1 MNIITTLSLVLLS
14 IGLTAT
20 IAKSQAASALSQAE
34 NAKIIAILSQAEN
47 AKTIAMIKEAFGSV
61 TLKNIAPPTQ
71 NIQIKFPPTTP
82 QTQPT
87 TTTIAKGSSWSQL
100 PIGTFA
106 GIGSGGNE
114 SMVTLAQ
121 KIYATSPEVQTAVQG
136 ALTNFRF
143 LDKVPVKQLVTA
155 FPQLANVAINT
166 EQVGSWGT
174 CGAGAVPTFGTIA
187 ATNCGAN
194 PIPADVR
201 AAIPI
206 AQTGMHNIPYG
217 DFANKLN
224 VQNLPTTSFPLA
236 ADVSFAKI
244 LLLPSTNINITSANL
259 MKVDHLETEIPG
271 KNGQKIAGINLIS
284 GSNRVPNSTCKEE
297 KCDYTVLQNM
307 VAGGSNP
314 LNRNLAI
321 QIHQPGQTRWIDGGI
336 GSIGKTLW
344 NFKEPPGVAPAFDS
358 DQMKLVLERGN
369 ALSGTVEQRLYLA
382 FCANIAF
389 ERNCSSKFIGPIA
402 LPLPQVSEK
411 NKLAL
416 FPMKVEMP
424 NIAATPLTPS
434 TPASPPVATLPTI
447 IPTKQNNGAGTSAVS
462 VIPATTDTSIAYKKL
477 FGSHT
482 MGSYSP
488 LSSITNLS

>member
-1 MNIITTLSLVLLS
+1 MNIISIFSLVILS
-14 IGLTAT
+14 IGSMAT
-20 IAKSQAASALSQAE
+20 IVKSQESSALSSAD
-34 NAKIIAILSQAEN
+34 N

-71 NIQIKFPPTTP
+71 NIQIQFPATTP

-100 PIGTFA
+100 PIGAFT
-106 GIGSGGNE
+106 GVGSGGNE

-121 KIYATSPEVQTAVQG
+121 KIYPTTPEIQTAVQG
-136 ALTNFRF
+136 ALSNFRF
-143 LDKVPVKQLVTA
+143 LEKVPVKQLVTA
-155 FPQLANVAINT
+155 FPQLANVAINS
-166 EQVGSWGT
+166 EQVGSWGA
-174 CGAGAVPTFGTIA
+174 CGGALPTFGSIA
-187 ATNCGAN
+187 ATSCGAN

-217 DFANKLN
+217 DFASKLN
-224 VQNLPTTSFPLA
+224 IQNLPTTSFPLA

-244 LLLPSTNINITSANL
+244 LLLPSTNITSANL

-271 KNGQKIAGINLIS
+271 KNGQKITGINLIS
-284 GSNRVPNSTCKEE
+284 GSNRVPNSTCKEPQ
-297 KCDYTVLQNM
+297 CDYTVLQNI
-307 VAGGSNP
+307 VAGRSNP

-321 QIHQPGQTRWIDGGI
+321 QIHKPGQTKWIDGGV

-369 ALSGTVEQRLYLA
+369 AKAGTVEQRLYLA

-424 NIAATPLTPS
+424 DIAATPGNPS
-434 TPASPPVATLPTI
+434 TPTTPSVSTLPTI
-447 IPTKQNNGAGTSAVS
+447 IPTKQSSGASTPTLAVA
-462 VIPATTDTSIAYKKL
+462 PATTDTSIAYQKL

-482 MGSYSP
+482 IGSYSP
-488 LSSITNLS
+488 SSNITNLS

>member
-1 MNIITTLSLVLLS
+1 MNIIKIVSLALLS
-14 IGLTAT
+14 IGSTAT
-20 IAKSQAASALSQAE
+20 IVRSQAASALSPTD
-34 NAKIIAILSQAEN
+34 N

-71 NIQIKFPPTTP
+71 NIQIQFPATTA

-87 TTTIAKGSSWSQL
+87 TTTIAKGGSWSQL
-100 PIGTFA
+100 PIGAFT
-106 GIGSGGNE
+106 GVGSGGNE

-121 KIYATSPEVQTAVQG
+121 KIYPTTPEVQTAVQG
-136 ALTNFRF
+136 ALSNFKF
-143 LDKVPVKQLVTA
+143 LEKVPVKQLVTA

-166 EQVGSWGT
+166 EQVGSWGA
-174 CGAGAVPTFGTIA
+174 CEAGAVPTFGTIA
-187 ATNCGAN
+187 ATSCGAN

-224 VQNLPTTSFPLA
+224 IQNLPTTSFPLA

-244 LLLPSTNINITSANL
+244 LLMPSNSLTSANL
-259 MKVDHLETEIPG
+259 MRVDHLETEIPG
-271 KNGQKIAGINLIS
+271 KNGQKITGINLIS
-284 GSNRVPNSTCKEE
+284 GSNRVPNSTCKEPQ
-297 KCDYTVLQNM
+297 CDYTVLQNII
-307 VAGGSNP
+307 AGRSNP

-321 QIHQPGQTRWIDGGI
+321 QIHQPGQTKWIDGGI

-344 NFKEPPGVAPAFDS
+344 NFKEPPGVAPAFNS

-369 ALSGTVEQRLYLA
+369 AKAGTVEQRLYLA

-424 NIAATPLTPS
+424 DIATTPATPS
-434 TPASPPVATLPTI
+434 TSAAPSIATLPTI
-447 IPTKQNNGAGTSAVS
+447 IPTKQGSEATESNGASISTVAVA
-462 VIPATTDTSIAYKKL
+462 PATTDTSIAYQKL

-482 MGSYSP
+482 IGSYSP
-488 LSSITNLS
+488 LSNITNLS

>member
-1 MNIITTLSLVLLS
+1 MNIIQVFSLALLAICS
-14 IGLTAT
+14 IAT
-20 IAKSQAASALSQAE
+20 IAKAQEASALSP
-34 NAKIIAILSQAEN
+34 NDR

-61 TLKNIAPPTQ
+61 TLKSIAPPTQ
-71 NIQIKFPPTTP
+71 NIQIQFPATTP

-87 TTTIAKGSSWSQL
+87 TTTIAKGGSWSQL
-100 PIGTFA
+100 PIGAFT
-106 GIGSGGNE
+106 GVGSGGNE

-121 KIYATSPEVQTAVQG
+121 KIYPTTPEVQTAVQG
-136 ALTNFRF
+136 ALSNFRF
-143 LDKVPVKQLVTA
+143 LEKVPVKQLVTA
-155 FPQLANVAINT
+155 FPQLANIAINA
-166 EQVGSWGT
+166 EQVGSWGA
-174 CGAGAVPTFGTIA
+174 CGAGAVPTFGSIA
-187 ATNCGAN
+187 ATSCGAN
-194 PIPADVR
+194 PIPTDVR

-206 AQTGMHNIPYG
+206 AQTGMHNIPYS

-224 VQNLPTTSFPLA
+224 IQNLPTTSFPLA

-244 LLLPSTNINITSANL
+244 LLLSSTNITSANL
-259 MKVDHLETEIPG
+259 MKVDHLETEVPG
-271 KNGQKIAGINLIS
+271 KNGQKITGINLIS
-284 GSNRVPNSTCKEE
+284 GSNRVPNSTCKEAQ
-297 KCDYTVLQNM
+297 CDYTVLQNI
-307 VAGGSNP
+307 VAGRSNP

-321 QIHQPGQTRWIDGGI
+321 QIHKPGQTKWIDGGV

-369 ALSGTVEQRLYLA
+369 AKAGTVEQRLYLA

-424 NIAATPLTPS
+424 DIATPTTPS
-434 TPASPPVATLPTI
+434 TPKASSVSTLPTI
-447 IPTKQNNGAGTSAVS
+447 IPTRTSNSQTPNSGVS
-462 VIPATTDTSIAYKKL
+462 TSTAAAAPATTDTSIAYKKL

-482 MGSYSP
+482 IGSYSP
-488 LSSITNLS
+488 SSNITNLS

>member
-1 MNIITTLSLVLLS
+1 MNIIKIVNLALLA
-14 IGLTAT
+14 IGSTAT
-20 IAKSQAASALSQAE
+20 IVKSQEASALS
-34 NAKIIAILSQAEN
+34 STDN

-71 NIQIKFPPTTP
+71 NIQIQFPATTP

-100 PIGTFA
+100 PIGAFT
-106 GIGSGGNE
+106 GVGSGGNE

-121 KIYATSPEVQTAVQG
+121 KIYPTTLEVKTAVQG
-136 ALTNFRF
+136 ALSNFKF
-143 LDKVPVKQLVTA
+143 LEKVPVKQLVTA

-166 EQVGSWGT
+166 EQVGSWGA
-174 CGAGAVPTFGTIA
+174 CEAGAVPTFGTIA
-187 ATNCGAN
+187 ATSCGAN

-244 LLLPSTNINITSANL
+244 LLMPSTSLTSANL
-259 MKVDHLETEIPG
+259 MRVDHLETEIPG

-284 GSNRVPNSTCKEE
+284 GSNRVPNSACKEPT
-297 KCDYTVLQNM
+297 CDYTVLQNM
-307 VAGGSNP
+307 VAGRANP

-369 ALSGTVEQRLYLA
+369 AKTGTVEQRLYLA
-382 FCANIAF
+382 FCTNIAF

-416 FPMKVEMP
+416 LPMKVEMP
-424 NIAATPLTPS
+424 NIATTPATPS
-434 TPASPPVATLPTI
+434 TSAAPSIATLPTI
-447 IPTKQNNGAGTSAVS
+447 IPTKQGSGATEINGASTPTVS
-462 VIPATTDTSIAYKKL
+462 VAPATTDTSRAYQKL

-482 MGSYSP
+482 IGSYSP
-488 LSSITNLS
+488 LSNITNLS

>member
-1 MNIITTLSLVLLS
+1 MNSIKILSLVFLS
-14 IGLTAT
+14 IGFTAT
-20 IAKSQAASALSQAE
+20 ISTAQEAAALNPSDH
-34 NAKIIAILSQAEN
+34 

-61 TLKNIAPPTQ
+61 TLKNITPPTQ
-71 NIQIKFPPTTP
+71 NIQIQFPATTP
-82 QTQPT
+82 QTQPST
-87 TTTIAKGSSWSQL
+87 VTINKGSSWSQL
-100 PIGTFA
+100 PIGAFT

-121 KIYATSPEVQTAVQG
+121 KIYPTTPEVQTAVQG

-143 LDKVPVKQLVTA
+143 LENVPVKQLVAA
-155 FPQLANVAINT
+155 FPQLASVAINS
-166 EQVGSWGT
+166 EQVGSWGA
-174 CGAGAVPTFGTIA
+174 CGAGAIPTFGNIA
-187 ATNCGAN
+187 ATSCGAS

-224 VQNLPTTSFPLA
+224 IQNLPTTSFPLA

-244 LLLPSTNINITSANL
+244 LLMPSANITSANL

-271 KNGQKIAGINLIS
+271 KNGQRIAGINLIS
-284 GSNRVPNSTCKEE
+284 GSNRVPNSTCNEA

-307 VAGGSNP
+307 VAGRSNP

-321 QIHQPGQTRWIDGGI
+321 QIHQPGQTKWIDGGI
-336 GSIGKTLW
+336 GSIGTTLW

-358 DQMKLVLERGN
+358 DQMKLVLEQGN
-369 ALSGTVEQRLYLA
+369 AKAGTVEQRLYLA
-382 FCANIAF
+382 FCNNIAF

-424 NIAATPLTPS
+424 NMAGTPSMPS
-434 TPASPPVATLPTI
+434 TPTTPSLATLPTI
-447 IPTKQNNGAGTSAVS
+447 IPTKQGTFNNGVSASTGTMA
-462 VIPATTDTSIAYKKL
+462 PAITDTSIAYKKL

-482 MGSYSP
+482 IGSYSP
-488 LSSITNLS
+488 LSNITNLS

>member
-1 MNIITTLSLVLLS
+1 MNIIKISSLAILS
-14 IGLTAT
+14 IGSMAT
-20 IAKSQAASALSQAE
+20 IVKSQESSALSSADR
-34 NAKIIAILSQAEN
+34 

-71 NIQIKFPPTTP
+71 DIQIQFPATTP

-100 PIGTFA
+100 PIGAFT
-106 GIGSGGNE
+106 GVGSGGNE

-121 KIYATSPEVQTAVQG
+121 KIYPTTPEVQTAVQG

-143 LDKVPVKQLVTA
+143 LEKIPVKQLVTA

-166 EQVGSWGT
+166 EQVGSWGA
-174 CGAGAVPTFGTIA
+174 CGAGTVPTFGSIA
-187 ATNCGAN
+187 ATSCGAN

-217 DFANKLN
+217 DFASKLN
-224 VQNLPTTSFPLA
+224 IQNLPTTSFPLA

-244 LLLPSTNINITSANL
+244 LLLPSTNITSANL
-259 MKVDHLETEIPG
+259 MRVDHLETEIPG
-271 KNGQKIAGINLIS
+271 KNGQKIAGINSIS
-284 GSNRVPNSTCKEE
+284 GSNRVPSSTCKEQ

-307 VAGGSNP
+307 VAGRSNP

-321 QIHQPGQTRWIDGGI
+321 QIHQPGQTRWIDGGV

-369 ALSGTVEQRLYLA
+369 AKAGTVEQRLYLA

-424 NIAATPLTPS
+424 DIAATAGTSS
-434 TPASPPVATLPTI
+434 TPAAPSVTTLPTI
-447 IPTKQNNGAGTSAVS
+447 IPTKQSNGASTTVAVA
-462 VIPATTDTSIAYKKL
+462 PATTDTSIAYKKL

-482 MGSYSP
+482 IGSYSP
-488 LSSITNLS
+488 LSNITNLS

>member
-1 MNIITTLSLVLLS
+1 MNIIQVFSLVLLS
-14 IGLTAT
+14 IGSMAT
-20 IAKSQAASALSQAE
+20 IARSQETSALSQAD
-34 NAKIIAILSQAEN
+34 N

-71 NIQIKFPPTTP
+71 NIQIQFPATTA

-87 TTTIAKGSSWSQL
+87 TMTIARGSSWSQL
-100 PIGTFA
+100 PIGAFT
-106 GIGSGGNE
+106 GVGSGGNE

-121 KIYATSPEVQTAVQG
+121 KIYPTTSEVQTAVQG

-143 LDKVPVKQLVTA
+143 LEKVPVKQLVTA

-166 EQVGSWGT
+166 EQVGSWGA
-174 CGAGAVPTFGTIA
+174 CEAGAVPTFGSIA
-187 ATNCGAN
+187 ATSCGAN

-244 LLLPSTNINITSANL
+244 LLLPSANITSANL

-271 KNGQKIAGINLIS
+271 KNGQKISGINLIS
-284 GSNRVPNSTCKEE
+284 GSNRVPNSTCKETH
-297 KCDYTVLQNM
+297 CDYTVLQNM
-307 VAGGSNP
+307 VAGRSNP

-358 DQMKLVLERGN
+358 DQMKLVLEQGN
-369 ALSGTVEQRLYLA
+369 AKAGTVEQRLYLA

-424 NIAATPLTPS
+424 NIGTTPATPSIPAAPS
-434 TPASPPVATLPTI
+434 VSTLPTI
-447 IPTKQNNGAGTSAVS
+447 IPTRQGNGVTPNNGASTPAVA
-462 VIPATTDTSIAYKKL
+462 VAAATTDTSIAYQKL

-482 MGSYSP
+482 IGSYSP
-488 LSSITNLS
+488 LSNITNLS

>member
-1 MNIITTLSLVLLS
+1 MNIIKIVSLALLA
-14 IGLTAT
+14 IGSTAT
-20 IAKSQAASALSQAE
+20 IVKSQEASAL
-34 NAKIIAILSQAEN
+34 NPNDN

-61 TLKNIAPPTQ
+61 TLKNIAPITQ
-71 NIQIKFPPTTP
+71 NIQIQFPATTP

-87 TTTIAKGSSWSQL
+87 TTTIAKGGSWSQL
-100 PIGTFA
+100 PIGAFT
-106 GIGSGGNE
+106 GVGSGGNE

-121 KIYATSPEVQTAVQG
+121 KIYPTTPEVQTAVQG

-155 FPQLANVAINT
+155 FPQLASVAINS
-166 EQVGSWGT
+166 EQVGSWGA

-187 ATNCGAN
+187 ATSCGAN

-217 DFANKLN
+217 DFASKLN
-224 VQNLPTTSFPLA
+224 IQNLPTTSFPLA

-244 LLLPSTNINITSANL
+244 LLMPSTSLTTANL
-259 MKVDHLETEIPG
+259 MKVDHLETEVPG
-271 KNGQKIAGINLIS
+271 KNGQKITGINLIS
-284 GSNRVPNSTCKEE
+284 GSNRVPNSTCKEAQ
-297 KCDYTVLQNM
+297 CDYTVLQNM
-307 VAGGSNP
+307 VAGRSNP

-321 QIHQPGQTRWIDGGI
+321 QIHKPGQTKWIDGGV

-369 ALSGTVEQRLYLA
+369 AKAGTVEQRLYLA
-382 FCANIAF
+382 FCTNIAF

-424 NIAATPLTPS
+424 DMAGTPS
-434 TPASPPVATLPTI
+434 IPSTSAAPSLATLPTI
-447 IPTKQNNGAGTSAVS
+447 IPTKQGNAETVNNGVSASTGTMAPS
-462 VIPATTDTSIAYKKL
+462 TTDTSIAYKKL

-482 MGSYSP
+482 IGSYSP
-488 LSSITNLS
+488 LSNITNLN

>member
-1 MNIITTLSLVLLS
+1 MNIIKTSSLVLLA
-14 IGLTAT
+14 IGSTVT
-20 IAKSQAASALSQAE
+20 IVKSQEASALSPAD
-34 NAKIIAILSQAEN
+34 N

-71 NIQIKFPPTTP
+71 NIQIQFPPTTP

-100 PIGTFA
+100 PIGAFM
-106 GIGSGGNE
+106 GVGSSGNE

-121 KIYATSPEVQTAVQG
+121 KIYSTTPEVQMAVQG
-136 ALTNFRF
+136 ALSNFKF

-155 FPQLANVAINT
+155 FPQLANVGINA
-166 EQVGSWGT
+166 EQVGSWGA
-174 CGAGAVPTFGTIA
+174 CGAGAVPTLGSIA

-217 DFANKLN
+217 DFATKLN
-224 VQNLPTTSFPLA
+224 IQNLPTTSFPLA

-244 LLLPSTNINITSANL
+244 LLMPSTSLTSANL
-259 MKVDHLETEIPG
+259 MKVDHLETEVPG
-271 KNGQKIAGINLIS
+271 KNGQKITGINLIS
-284 GSNRVPNSTCKEE
+284 GSNRVPNSTCKEQE
-297 KCDYTVLQNM
+297 CDYTVLQNTI
-307 VAGGSNP
+307 AGRSNP

-321 QIHQPGQTRWIDGGI
+321 QIYKPGQTRWIDGGI

-358 DQMKLVLERGN
+358 DQMKLVLEQGN
-369 ALSGTVEQRLYLA
+369 AKAGTVEQRLYLA
-382 FCANIAF
+382 FCVNIAF
-389 ERNCSSKFIGPIA
+389 ERNCSSKFMGPIA
-402 LPLPQVSEK
+402 LSLPQVSEK

-424 NIAATPLTPS
+424 SIAATPSTPSTPS
-434 TPASPPVATLPTI
+434 TPALPTVATLPTI
-447 IPTKQNNGAGTSAVS
+447 IPIDKQSSGESTSAVLG
-462 VIPATTDTSIAYKKL
+462 IPATTDTSIAYKKL

-482 MGSYSP
+482 IGSYSP

>member
-1 MNIITTLSLVLLS
+1 MNIIKIVSLAILS
-14 IGLTAT
+14 IGSIAT
-20 IAKSQAASALSQAE
+20 IAKAQEASALSP
-34 NAKIIAILSQAEN
+34 SEN

-71 NIQIKFPPTTP
+71 NIQIQFPATTP

-100 PIGTFA
+100 PIGAFT
-106 GIGSGGNE
+106 GVGSGGNE

-121 KIYATSPEVQTAVQG
+121 KIYPTTSEVQTAVQG

-143 LDKVPVKQLVTA
+143 LEKVPVKQLVTA
-155 FPQLANVAINT
+155 FPQLTNVAINT
-166 EQVGSWGT
+166 EQVGSWGA
-174 CGAGAVPTFGTIA
+174 CGAGAVPTFGSVA
-187 ATNCGAN
+187 ATSCGTN

-217 DFANKLN
+217 DFASKLN
-224 VQNLPTTSFPLA
+224 IQNLPTTSFPLA

-244 LLLPSTNINITSANL
+244 LLLPSSNITSANL
-259 MKVDHLETEIPG
+259 MRVDHLETEIPG
-271 KNGQKIAGINLIS
+271 KNGQKITGINLIS
-284 GSNRVPNSTCKEE
+284 GSNRVPNSTCKEPQ
-297 KCDYTVLQNM
+297 CDYTVLQNII
-307 VAGGSNP
+307 AGRSNP

-321 QIHQPGQTRWIDGGI
+321 QIHQPGQTKWIDGGV

-369 ALSGTVEQRLYLA
+369 AKAGTVEQRLYLA
-382 FCANIAF
+382 FCSNIAF

-424 NIAATPLTPS
+424 NIAATPSTPS
-434 TPASPPVATLPTI
+434 TPTAPSVSTLPTI
-447 IPTKQNNGAGTSAVS
+447 IPTRQGNGVTPNNNGANTSTVAVTA
-462 VIPATTDTSIAYKKL
+462 ATTDTSIAYQKL

-482 MGSYSP
+482 IGSYSP
-488 LSSITNLS
+488 LSNITNLS

>member
-1 MNIITTLSLVLLS
+1 M
-14 IGLTAT
+14 AT
-20 IAKSQAASALSQAE
+20 IVKSQESSALSPADR
-34 NAKIIAILSQAEN
+34 

-71 NIQIKFPPTTP
+71 NIQIQFPATTP

-100 PIGTFA
+100 PIGAFT
-106 GIGSGGNE
+106 GVGSGGNE

-121 KIYATSPEVQTAVQG
+121 KIYSTTPEVQTAVQG
-136 ALTNFRF
+136 ALSNFRF
-143 LDKVPVKQLVTA
+143 LEKVPVRQLVTA
-155 FPQLANVAINT
+155 FPQLANVGINA
-166 EQVGSWGT
+166 EQVGSWGA
-174 CGAGAVPTFGTIA
+174 CGAGAVPTFGSIA
-187 ATNCGAN
+187 ATICGEN

-224 VQNLPTTSFPLA
+224 IQNLPTTSFPLA

-244 LLLPSTNINITSANL
+244 LLLPSTNITSANL
-259 MKVDHLETEIPG
+259 MRVDHLETEIPG
-271 KNGQKIAGINLIS
+271 KNGQKIAGINSIS
-284 GSNRVPNSTCKEE
+284 GSNRVPNSTCKEQ

-307 VAGGSNP
+307 VAGRSNP

-321 QIHQPGQTRWIDGGI
+321 QIHQAGQTRWIDGGV

-369 ALSGTVEQRLYLA
+369 AKAGTVEQRLYLA

-402 LPLPQVSEK
+402 LPLTQVSEK

-416 FPMKVEMP
+416 FPMKVKMP
-424 NIAATPLTPS
+424 DIAATPGTPS
-434 TPASPPVATLPTI
+434 TPTVPTIATLPTI
-447 IPTKQNNGAGTSAVS
+447 IPTRQSNGASASTMLVA
-462 VIPATTDTSIAYKKL
+462 PATTDTSIAYQKL

-482 MGSYSP
+482 IGSYSP
-488 LSSITNLS
+488 LSNITNLS

>member
-1 MNIITTLSLVLLS
+1 MKIIIKALSLAILS
-14 IGLTAT
+14 ICSTAT
-20 IAKSQAASALSQAE
+20 IAKAQEATALSQAD
-34 NAKIIAILSQAEN
+34 N
-47 AKTIAMIKEAFGSV
+47 AKTIAMIREAFGSV

-71 NIQIKFPPTTP
+71 NIQIQFPATTS
-82 QTQPT
+82 QIQPT

-100 PIGTFA
+100 PIGAFT
-106 GIGSGGNE
+106 GVGSGGNE

-121 KIYATSPEVQTAVQG
+121 KIYPTTPEVQTAVQG

-143 LDKVPVKQLVTA
+143 LEKVPVKQLVTA

-166 EQVGSWGT
+166 EQVGSWGA
-174 CGAGAVPTFGTIA
+174 CGAGAVPTFGNVA
-187 ATNCGAN
+187 ATSCGAD

-244 LLLPSTNINITSANL
+244 LLLPATNITSANL
-259 MKVDHLETEIPG
+259 MKVDHLETEIPS

-284 GSNRVPNSTCKEE
+284 GSNRIPNSTCKEQ

-307 VAGGSNP
+307 VAGKSNP

-321 QIHQPGQTRWIDGGI
+321 QINKPGQTKWIDGGI

-358 DQMKLVLERGN
+358 EMMKLVLEQGN
-369 ALSGTVEQRLYLA
+369 AKTGTVEQRLYLA
-382 FCANIAF
+382 FCTNIAF

-416 FPMKVEMP
+416 FPMRVEMP
-424 NIAATPLTPS
+424 NIAATPATPS
-434 TPASPPVATLPTI
+434 NSAFPAPATLPTI
-447 IPTKQNNGAGTSAVS
+447 IPTRQGNGASENGTGASTAGMAS
-462 VIPATTDTSIAYKKL
+462 ATTDTSIAYQKL

-482 MGSYSP
+482 LGSYSP

>member
-1 MNIITTLSLVLLS
+1 MKSIKIFSLILLS
-14 IGLTAT
+14 ICSTAT
-20 IAKSQAASALSQAE
+20 IAKAQEAKALNQADSA
-34 NAKIIAILSQAEN
+34 KM
-47 AKTIAMIKEAFGSV
+47 IAMIKEAFGSV

-71 NIQIKFPPTTP
+71 NIQIQFPATTA

-87 TTTIAKGSSWSQL
+87 TTTLAKGSSWAQL
-100 PIGTFA
+100 PIGAFT
-106 GIGSGGNE
+106 GVGSGGNE

-121 KIYATSPEVQTAVQG
+121 KIYPTAPEVQTAVEG

-166 EQVGSWGT
+166 EQVGSWGA

-187 ATNCGAN
+187 ATGCGAN
-194 PIPADVR
+194 PIP
-201 AAIPI
+201 AIPI

-244 LLLPSTNINITSANL
+244 LLLPATNITSANL
-259 MKVDHLETEIPG
+259 MKVDHLETEVPG

-284 GSNRVPNSTCKEE
+284 GSNRVPNSTCKDQ

-307 VAGGSNP
+307 VAGKSNP

-321 QIHQPGQTRWIDGGI
+321 QINKPGQTKWIDGGI

-358 DQMKLVLERGN
+358 EMMKLVLEQGN
-369 ALSGTVEQRLYLA
+369 AKTGTVEQRLYLA

-424 NIAATPLTPS
+424 DIAAIPA
-434 TPASPPVATLPTI
+434 TPATPTAPAPATLPTI
-447 IPTKQNNGAGTSAVS
+447 IPTKQSNGATEGGAGASTAGMAS
-462 VIPATTDTSIAYKKL
+462 ATTDTSIAYQKL

-482 MGSYSP
+482 IGSYSP
-488 LSSITNLS
+488 LSNITNLS

>member
-1 MNIITTLSLVLLS
+1 MNIIKIGSLALLA
-14 IGLTAT
+14 IGSTAT
-20 IAKSQAASALSQAE
+20 IVKSQEASA
-34 NAKIIAILSQAEN
+34 LSQAEN
-47 AKTIAMIKEAFGSV
+47 AKTIAMIKDAFGSV

-71 NIQIKFPPTTP
+71 NIQIQFPATTP

-87 TTTIAKGSSWSQL
+87 TTTIAKGGSWSQL
-100 PIGTFA
+100 PIGAFT
-106 GIGSGGNE
+106 GVGSGGNE

-121 KIYATSPEVQTAVQG
+121 KIYPTTPEVQTAVQG
-136 ALTNFRF
+136 ALSNFKF

-166 EQVGSWGT
+166 EQVGSWGA
-174 CGAGAVPTFGTIA
+174 CGAGAVPTFGSVA
-187 ATNCGAN
+187 ATSCGAN

-224 VQNLPTTSFPLA
+224 IQNLPTTSFPLA

-244 LLLPSTNINITSANL
+244 LLMPSTSLTTANL
-259 MKVDHLETEIPG
+259 MKVDHLETEVPG
-271 KNGQKIAGINLIS
+271 KNGQKITGINLIS
-284 GSNRVPNSTCKEE
+284 GSNRVPNSTCKEPH
-297 KCDYTVLQNM
+297 CDYTVLQNM
-307 VAGGSNP
+307 VAGRSNP

-321 QIHQPGQTRWIDGGI
+321 QIHKPGQTKWIDGGV

-369 ALSGTVEQRLYLA
+369 AKTGTVEQRLYLA
-382 FCANIAF
+382 FCTNIAF

-424 NIAATPLTPS
+424 DITATPTTP
-434 TPASPPVATLPTI
+434 TPTAPAAATLPTI
-447 IPTKQNNGAGTSAVS
+447 IPTKQSNGATESNGEIAPTVAAA
-462 VIPATTDTSIAYKKL
+462 PATTDTSIAYQKL

-482 MGSYSP
+482 IGSYSP
-488 LSSITNLS
+488 LSNITNIS

>member
-1 MNIITTLSLVLLS
+1 MNIIKIVSLALLA
-14 IGLTAT
+14 IGSTAT
-20 IAKSQAASALSQAE
+20 LVNSQESSALSP
-34 NAKIIAILSQAEN
+34 AEN
-47 AKTIAMIKEAFGSV
+47 AKTIAMIKAAFGSV

-71 NIQIKFPPTTP
+71 NIQIQFPATTP

-87 TTTIAKGSSWSQL
+87 TATIAKGSSWSQL
-100 PIGTFA
+100 PIGAFT
-106 GIGSGGNE
+106 GVGSGGNE

-121 KIYATSPEVQTAVQG
+121 KIYSTTPEVQTAVQG

-143 LDKVPVKQLVTA
+143 LEKVPVKQLVTA

-166 EQVGSWGT
+166 EQVGSWGA

-236 ADVSFAKI
+236 ADVSFAK
-244 LLLPSTNINITSANL
+244 LLLMPSPNITSANL
-259 MKVDHLETEIPG
+259 MRVDHLETEIPG

-284 GSNRVPNSTCKEE
+284 GSNRVQNSTCKEQ
-297 KCDYTVLQNM
+297 KCDYTVLQNV
-307 VAGGSNP
+307 VAGRANP

-321 QIHQPGQTRWIDGGI
+321 QIHQPGQTQWIDGGV

-369 ALSGTVEQRLYLA
+369 AKTGTIEQRLYLA
-382 FCANIAF
+382 FCVNIAF
-389 ERNCSSKFIGPIA
+389 ERNCSSKFMGPIA

-424 NIAATPLTPS
+424 DTATTPATP
-434 TPASPPVATLPTI
+434 SPPVAPSVATLPTI
-447 IPTKQNNGAGTSAVS
+447 VPTKQSSETSASTVT
-462 VIPATTDTSIAYKKL
+462 VAPATTDTSIAYQKL

-482 MGSYSP
+482 IGSYSP
-488 LSSITNLS
+488 LSNITNLS

>member
-1 MNIITTLSLVLLS
+1 MNIIQVFSLVLLS
-14 IGLTAT
+14 IGSMAT
-20 IAKSQAASALSQAE
+20 IARSQETSALSQAD
-34 NAKIIAILSQAEN
+34 N

-71 NIQIKFPPTTP
+71 NIQIQFPATTA

-87 TTTIAKGSSWSQL
+87 TMTIARGSSWSQL
-100 PIGTFA
+100 PIGAFT
-106 GIGSGGNE
+106 GVGSGGNE

-121 KIYATSPEVQTAVQG
+121 KIYPTTSEVQTAVQG

-143 LDKVPVKQLVTA
+143 LEKVPVKQLVTA

-166 EQVGSWGT
+166 EQVGSWGA
-174 CGAGAVPTFGTIA
+174 CEAGAVPTFGSIA
-187 ATNCGAN
+187 ATSCGAN

-244 LLLPSTNINITSANL
+244 LLLPSANITSANL
-259 MKVDHLETEIPG
+259 MTVDHLETEIPG
-271 KNGQKIAGINLIS
+271 KNGQKISGINLIS
-284 GSNRVPNSTCKEE
+284 GSNRVPNSTCKETH
-297 KCDYTVLQNM
+297 CDYTVLQNM
-307 VAGGSNP
+307 VAGRSNP

-358 DQMKLVLERGN
+358 DQMKLVLEQGN
-369 ALSGTVEQRLYLA
+369 AKAGTVEQRLYLA

-424 NIAATPLTPS
+424 NIGTTPATPSIPAAPS
-434 TPASPPVATLPTI
+434 VSTLPTI
-447 IPTKQNNGAGTSAVS
+447 IPTRQGNGVTPNNGASTPAVA
-462 VIPATTDTSIAYKKL
+462 VAAATTDTSIAYQKL

-482 MGSYSP
+482 IGSYSP
-488 LSSITNLS
+488 LSNITNLS

>member
-1 MNIITTLSLVLLS
+1 MNIIKISSLVLLA
-14 IGLTAT
+14 IGSTAA
-20 IAKSQAASALSQAE
+20 IAKAQEASALSPAD
-34 NAKIIAILSQAEN
+34 N

-71 NIQIKFPPTTP
+71 NIQIQFPATTP

-87 TTTIAKGSSWSQL
+87 TTTIAKGGSWSQL
-100 PIGTFA
+100 PIGAFT
-106 GIGSGGNE
+106 GVGSGGNE

-121 KIYATSPEVQTAVQG
+121 KIYPTTPEVQTAVQG

-143 LDKVPVKQLVTA
+143 LEKVPVKQLVTA

-166 EQVGSWGT
+166 EQVGSWGA

-217 DFANKLN
+217 DFAIKLN
-224 VQNLPTTSFPLA
+224 IQNLPTTSFPLA

-244 LLLPSTNINITSANL
+244 LLMPSTSLTTANL
-259 MKVDHLETEIPG
+259 MKVDHLETEVPG
-271 KNGQKIAGINLIS
+271 KKGQKLAGINLIS
-284 GSNRVPNSTCKEE
+284 GSNRVPNSTCKET

-307 VAGGSNP
+307 VAGRSNP

-321 QIHQPGQTRWIDGGI
+321 QIHKLGQTRWIDGGV

-369 ALSGTVEQRLYLA
+369 AKAGTVEQRLYLA
-382 FCANIAF
+382 FCVNIAF
-389 ERNCSSKFIGPIA
+389 ERNCSSKFLGGIA

-424 NIAATPLTPS
+424 DIAATPTTPS
-434 TPASPPVATLPTI
+434 TPAAPSIATLPTI
-447 IPTKQNNGAGTSAVS
+447 IPTKQSNGVTPSSETSTPTVAVA
-462 VIPATTDTSIAYKKL
+462 PATTDTSIAYQKL

-482 MGSYSP
+482 MKSYSP
-488 LSSITNLS
+488 LSTITNLS